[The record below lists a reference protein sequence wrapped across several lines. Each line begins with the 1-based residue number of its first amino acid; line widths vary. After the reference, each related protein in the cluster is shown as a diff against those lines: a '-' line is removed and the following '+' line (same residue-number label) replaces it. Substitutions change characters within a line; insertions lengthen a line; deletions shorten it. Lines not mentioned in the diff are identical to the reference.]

1 MTNKMPVIIAAS
13 TNGKGIGYAKMEIV
27 DSLNPPPAADFYPYV
42 RPLLMG

>member
-27 DSLNPPPAADFYPYV
+27 DSLNPPPGWGTLELAPE
-42 RPLLMG
+42 RRT

>member
-27 DSLNPPPAADFYPYV
+27 DSLNPPRLGDPRISPGKTD
-42 RPLLMG
+42 MK